1 MFNFKQL
8 TRRKTLE
15 SILQDQKDRSGSE
28 MRRTL
33 GVRDL
38 TFLGI
43 AAVIGAGIF
52 ATIGQVCSDGGPG
65 VILLFIMVAVA
76 CGFSALCYA
85 SFSSLIP
92 ISGSA
97 YTYAY
102 ASFGE
107 LVAWI
112 IGWDLIIEYAIG
124 NITVAISWSNYF
136 TEILKGFGLHIPYW
150 LATDYMTAHNAFL
163 SGDATSTFYQA
174 WVDAPVLMGIHVVLD
189 VPAFLIVI
197 LITALIYIGIRES
210 RNASNAM
217 VILKL
222 AVIVVVIIAGAFYV
236 QPENW
241 SPFMPHG
248 FTGVLKGVAG
258 VFFAYIGFDAVSTT
272 AEECKDPQRDLPKGM
287 IFALIIC
294 TVLYI
299 LVALVVTGMVPSD
312 TLAGVGDPLAFIF
325 KSVNAD
331 WVAFIVSI
339 SAIVAMA
346 SVLLVFQLGQPRIWM
361 SMSRDG
367 LLPPI
372 FSRIHPRYK
381 TPAFATIVTGLLV
394 GIPAMLLNITVVTDL
409 TSIGTL
415 FAFVLVCG
423 GVIVL
428 DVKHP
433 EMKGKFKIPY
443 WPAKYFL
450 PLIWV
455 GVVGTMAVYFPEN
468 LATLIP
474 ATLQEFEHMIPL
486 YVFLLTGLGLTVFSF
501 RYRISLIPALGM
513 LSCLYLMSEIP
524 TASWWRLFVWFAVGL
539 VIYFAYG
546 HRNSRLRRTGDGG
559 RPTVEG

>member
-1 MFNFKQL
+1 MSNFFHQF

-15 SILQDQKDRSGSE
+15 SILKDQSE
-28 MRRTL
+28 REGTGLNRTL

-52 ATIGQVCSDGGPG
+52 ATIGEVCSNGGPG
-65 VILLFIMVAVA
+65 VIILFALVAVA

-136 TEILKGFGLHIPYW
+136 TEILKGFGIHIPSW
-150 LATDYMTAHNAFL
+150 LATDFMTARTAFL
-163 SGDATSTFYQA
+163 SGDVTSEYYQA
-174 WVDAPVLMGIHVVLD
+174 WMNAPHFLGIPVVLD
-189 VPAFLIVI
+189 IPAFIIVM
-197 LITALIYIGIRES
+197 LITALIYVGIKES

-236 QPENW
+236 KPENW
-241 SPFMPHG
+241 SPFMPNG

-272 AEECKDPQRDLPKGM
+272 AEECKDPQRDLPRGM
-287 IFALIIC
+287 ILALVIC
-294 TVLYI
+294 TILYI
-299 LVALVVTGMVPSD
+299 LVALVVTGMVRSNE
-312 TLAGVGDPLAFIF
+312 LAGVGDPLAFIF
-325 KSVNAD
+325 KSVGAD
-331 WVAFIVSI
+331 WVAFIVSL

-367 LLPPI
+367 LLPPV
-372 FSRIHPRYK
+372 FSKIHPRFR
-381 TPAFATIVTGLLV
+381 TPAFATLVTGFLV
-394 GIPAMLLNITVVTDL
+394 AIPAMLLNITVVTDL

-415 FAFVLVCG
+415 AAFVLVCG

-428 DVKHP
+428 EVKHP
-433 EMKGKFKIPY
+433 EMKGKFQIPH
-443 WPAKYFL
+443 WPSSIFCLFL
-450 PLIWV
+450 DHWNRDHGYLFSRKSRIPHP
-455 GVVGTMAVYFPEN
+455 GY
-468 LATLIP
+468 LA
-474 ATLQEFEHMIPL
+474 
-486 YVFLLTGLGLTVFSF
+486 GL
-501 RYRISLIPALGM
+501 
-513 LSCLYLMSEIP
+513 
-524 TASWWRLFVWFAVGL
+524 
-539 VIYFAYG
+539 
-546 HRNSRLRRTGDGG
+546 
-559 RPTVEG
+559 

>member
-1 MFNFKQL
+1 MSNFFHQF

-15 SILQDQKDRSGSE
+15 SILKDQSE
-28 MRRTL
+28 REGTGLNRTL

-52 ATIGQVCSDGGPG
+52 ATIGEVCSNGGPG
-65 VILLFIMVAVA
+65 VIILFALVAVA

-136 TEILKGFGLHIPYW
+136 TEILKGFGIHIPSW
-150 LATDYMTAHNAFL
+150 LATDFMTARTAFL
-163 SGDATSTFYQA
+163 SGDVTSEYYQA
-174 WVDAPVLMGIHVVLD
+174 WMNAPHFLGIPVVLD
-189 VPAFLIVI
+189 IPAFIIVM
-197 LITALIYIGIRES
+197 LITALIYVGIKES

-236 QPENW
+236 KPENW
-241 SPFMPHG
+241 SPFMPNG

-272 AEECKDPQRDLPKGM
+272 AEECKDPQRDLPRGM
-287 IFALIIC
+287 ILALVIC
-294 TVLYI
+294 TILYI
-299 LVALVVTGMVPSD
+299 LVALVVTGMVRSSE
-312 TLAGVGDPLAFIF
+312 LAGVGDPLAFIF
-325 KSVNAD
+325 KSVGAD
-331 WVAFIVSI
+331 WVAFIVSL

-367 LLPPI
+367 LLPPV
-372 FSRIHPRYK
+372 FSKIHPRFR
-381 TPAFATIVTGLLV
+381 TPAFATLVTGFLV
-394 GIPAMLLNITVVTDL
+394 AIPAMLLNITVVTDL

-415 FAFVLVCG
+415 AAFVLVCG

-428 DVKHP
+428 EVKHP
-433 EMKGKFKIPY
+433 EMKGKFQIPH
-443 WPAKYFL
+443 WPSKYFL
-450 PLIWV
+450 PFFWIIGIGIMV
-455 GVVGTMAVYFPEN
+455 TYFPEN
-468 LATLIP
+468 LASLIP
-474 ATLQEFEHMIPL
+474 DTLQAFEHLIPL
-486 YVFLLTGLGLTVFSF
+486 YVFLLTALALTVMSF
-501 RYRISLIPALGM
+501 RMRISLIPTLGL

-524 TASWWRLFVWFAVGL
+524 TESWWRLLIWFLIGI
-539 VIYFAYG
+539 VIYFGYG
-546 HRNSRLRRTGDGG
+546 HRHSKLGKSF
-559 RPTVEG
+559 

>member
-1 MFNFKQL
+1 MFSFKQL

-15 SILQDQKDRSGSE
+15 SILKDQEQRGGPALVP
-28 MRRTL
+28 TL

-52 ATIGQVCSDGGPG
+52 ATIGEVCSNGGPG
-65 VILLFIMVAVA
+65 VVLLFIMVAVA

-85 SFSSLIP
+85 AFSSLIP

-136 TEILKGFGLHIPYW
+136 TEILKGFGWHLPYW
-150 LATDYMTAHNAFL
+150 LTTDFMTARTAFL
-163 SGDATSTFYQA
+163 GGDTTSEFYRA
-174 WVDAPVLMGIHVVLD
+174 WVEAPQLAGIPVVLD
-189 VPAFLIVI
+189 IPAFLIVV
-197 LITALIYIGIRES
+197 LITVLIYVGIRES

-222 AVIVVVIIAGAFYV
+222 AVIFMVIVAGAFYV
-236 QPENW
+236 KPENW
-241 SPFMPHG
+241 SPFMPNG

-272 AEECKDPQRDLPKGM
+272 AEECKNPQRDLPRGM
-287 IFALIIC
+287 IYALLIC

-299 LVALVVTGMVPSD
+299 LVALVVTGMVRSE

-331 WVAFIVSI
+331 WVAFVVSL

-367 LLPPI
+367 LLPPV
-372 FSRIHPRYK
+372 FGRIHPRFH

-394 GIPAMLLNITVVTDL
+394 AIPAMLLNITVVTDL

-415 FAFVLVCG
+415 AAFVLVCG
-423 GVIVL
+423 GVMVL

-433 EMKGKFKIPY
+433 EMKGKFRIPY

-450 PLIWV
+450 PVFWIV
-455 GVVGTMAVYFPEN
+455 GLGIMIIYYPKN
-468 LATLIP
+468 LANIIPPTL
-474 ATLQEFEHMIPL
+474 AEFEHMIPF
-486 YVFLLTGLGLTVFSF
+486 YIFLLTGAALTVMSF
-501 RYRISLIPALGM
+501 RMRISLIPALGM

-524 TASWWRLFVWFAVGL
+524 TASWWRLGAWFAVGI
-539 VIYFAYG
+539 VIYFGYG
-546 HRNSRLRRTGDGG
+546 YRRSKLA
-559 RPTVEG
+559 R

>member
-1 MFNFKQL
+1 MSNFFRQF

-15 SILQDQKDRSGSE
+15 SILKDQSE
-28 MRRTL
+28 RADQALTRTL

-52 ATIGQVCSDGGPG
+52 ATIGEVCSNGGPG
-65 VILLFIMVAVA
+65 VVLLFILVGVA

-85 SFSSLIP
+85 AFSSLIP

-112 IGWDLIIEYAIG
+112 IGWDLIVEYAIG

-136 TEILKGFGLHIPYW
+136 TEILKGFGLHIPLW
-150 LATDYMTAHNAFL
+150 LSTDFMTARNAFL
-163 SGDATSTFYQA
+163 SGDTASEFYQA
-174 WVDAPVLMGIHVVLD
+174 WMQAPHFLGIPVVVDI
-189 VPAFLIVI
+189 PAFLIVV
-197 LITALIYIGIRES
+197 LITALIYVGIRES

-222 AVIVVVIIAGAFYV
+222 AVIVVVIVAGAFYIK
-236 QPENW
+236 PANW
-241 SPFMPHG
+241 SPFMPNG

-272 AEECKDPQRDLPKGM
+272 AEECKDPQRDLPRGM
-287 IFALIIC
+287 ILALVIC

-299 LVALVVTGMVPSD
+299 LVALVVTGMVPSSE
-312 TLAGVGDPLAFIF
+312 LAGVGDPLAFIF
-325 KSVNAD
+325 KSVHAD
-331 WVAFIVSI
+331 WVAFIVSL
-339 SAIVAMA
+339 SAIIAMA

-367 LLPPI
+367 LLPPV
-372 FSRIHPRYK
+372 FSRIHPKYR
-381 TPAFATIVTGLLV
+381 TPAFATIVTGVLV
-394 GIPAMLLNITVVTDL
+394 AIPAMLLNITVVTDL

-415 FAFVLVCG
+415 AAFVLVCG

-433 EMKGKFKIPY
+433 EMKGKFRIPY

-450 PLIWV
+450 PLFWV
-455 GVVGTMAVYFPEN
+455 IAIGILARYYPEN
-468 LATLIP
+468 FARLIP
-474 ATLQEFEHMIPL
+474 SDLQAFEHMLPF
-486 YVFLLTGLGLTVFSF
+486 YVFLLTALALTVMSF
-501 RYRISLIPALGM
+501 RMRISLIPTLGL

-524 TASWWRLFVWFAVGL
+524 TASWWRLGIWFVIGI
-539 VIYFAYG
+539 VIYLAYG
-546 HRNSRLRRTGDGG
+546 RKHSRLG
-559 RPTVEG
+559 EE

>member
-1 MFNFKQL
+1 MFSFRQL
-8 TRRKTLE
+8 SRRKTLE
-15 SILQDQKDRSGSE
+15 SIIREQNNREGQGLH
-28 MRRTL
+28 RTL

-52 ATIGQVCSDGGPG
+52 ATIGEACSNGGPG
-65 VILLFIMVAVA
+65 VILLFVLVAIA

-136 TEILKGFGLHIPYW
+136 TEILKGFGLHLPAW
-150 LATDYMTAHNAFL
+150 LTTDFMTARTAFMGNATGTEPYLAWMEAPHFL
-163 SGDATSTFYQA
+163 G
-174 WVDAPVLMGIHVVLD
+174 VPVVLD
-189 VPAFLIVI
+189 IPAFLIVV
-197 LITALIYIGIRES
+197 LITVLIYVGIKES

-222 AVIVVVIIAGAFYV
+222 AVIFVVIIAGAFYV
-236 QPENW
+236 KPENW
-241 SPFMPHG
+241 SPFMPNG

-272 AEECKDPQRDLPKGM
+272 AEECKDPQRDLPRGM
-287 IFALIIC
+287 ILALIIC
-294 TVLYI
+294 TILYI
-299 LVALVVTGMVPSD
+299 LVALVVTGMVPYH

-331 WVAFIVSI
+331 WVAFIVSL

-372 FSRIHPRYK
+372 FSKIHPKYR
-381 TPAFATIVTGLLV
+381 TPAFATIVTGVLV
-394 GIPAMLLNITVVTDL
+394 AIPAMLLNITVVTDL

-415 FAFVLVCG
+415 AAFVIVCG

-433 EMKGKFKIPY
+433 EMKGKFRIPY
-443 WPAKYFL
+443 WPSKYFL
-450 PLIWV
+450 PIIWV
-455 GVVGTMAVYFPEN
+455 IAIFLLEKYAPGYRSGLV
-468 LATLIP
+468 P
-474 ATLQEFEHMIPL
+474 ATLAEFEHLIPM
-486 YVFLLTGLGLTVFSF
+486 YVFLLTALALTVMSFSM
-501 RYRISLIPALGM
+501 RISLIPALGL

-524 TASWWRLFVWFAVGL
+524 AASWWRLLAWFAIGL
-539 VIYFAYG
+539 VIYFGYG
-546 HRNSRLRRTGDGG
+546 HRHSKVKSDLSRG
-559 RPTVEG
+559 

>member
-1 MFNFKQL
+1 MISLKQL
-8 TRRKTLE
+8 SRRKTLE
-15 SILQDQKDRSGSE
+15 SILKDQEQQGGAKLLP
-28 MRRTL
+28 TL

-43 AAVIGAGIF
+43 AAIIGAGIF
-52 ATIGQVCSDGGPG
+52 ATIGEASYNGGPG
-65 VILLFIMVAVA
+65 VVLLFIMVAVA
-76 CGFSALCYA
+76 CGFSAMCYA
-85 SFSSLIP
+85 AFSSLIP

-136 TEILKGFGLHIPYW
+136 TEILKGFNLHMPYW
-150 LATDYMTAHNAFL
+150 LTTDFMTARNAFL
-163 SGDATSTFYQA
+163 AGDATSEFYQA
-174 WVDAPVLMGIHVVLD
+174 WAQAPNFLGIPVILD
-189 VPAFLIVI
+189 IPAFLIVI
-197 LITALIYIGIRES
+197 LITVLIYVGIRES
-210 RNASNAM
+210 RNATNAM

-222 AVIVVVIIAGAFYV
+222 AVIFLVIIAGAFYV
-236 QPENW
+236 KPENW
-241 SPFMPHG
+241 SPFMPNG

-272 AEECKDPQRDLPKGM
+272 AEECKNPQRDLPRGM
-287 IFALIIC
+287 IYALIIC
-294 TVLYI
+294 TILYI
-299 LVALVVTGMVPSD
+299 LVALVVTGMVRSN
-312 TLAGVGDPLAFIF
+312 TLEGVADPLAFIF
-325 KSVNAD
+325 KAVNAD
-331 WVAFIVSI
+331 WVAFVVSL

-367 LLPPI
+367 LLPRV
-372 FSRIHPRYK
+372 FSRIHPRFH

-394 GIPAMLLNITVVTDL
+394 AIPAMLLNITVVTDL

-415 FAFVLVCG
+415 AAFSLVCG

-433 EMKGKFKIPY
+433 EMKGKFRIPY

-450 PLIWV
+450 PVFWVIALVVLI
-455 GVVGTMAVYFPEN
+455 VYYPKN
-468 LATLIP
+468 LAGIIP
-474 ATLQEFEHMIPL
+474 DTLQEFEHMIPF
-486 YVFLLTGLGLTVFSF
+486 YIFLITAIILTVASF
-501 RYRISLIPALGM
+501 TKRISLIPSLGL

-524 TASWWRLFVWFAVGL
+524 TASWWRLGAWFAIGI
-539 VIYFAYG
+539 VIYLTYG
-546 HRNSRLRRTGDGG
+546 HRHSHLAK
-559 RPTVEG
+559 